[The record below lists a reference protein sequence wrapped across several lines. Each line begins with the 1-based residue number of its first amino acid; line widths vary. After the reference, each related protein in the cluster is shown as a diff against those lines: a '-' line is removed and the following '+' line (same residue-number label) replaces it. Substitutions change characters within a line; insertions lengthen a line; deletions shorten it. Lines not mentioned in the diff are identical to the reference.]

1 MNAKNLI
8 GSLLAGA
15 AVGVAI
21 GILLAPSSGKETQAK
36 LMKGTGKLVDGI
48 KGALEDSVDSLKYQF
63 NETAD
68 GAAKKGKEMV
78 SNARDAAKV

>member
-8 GSLLAGA
+8 GGLLAGA

-63 NETAD
+63 NETVD